1 MPLGARTTSSL
12 AQQQFNLRGDSSKFL
27 VVIDD
32 GEYDL
37 GSWSRVGGLN
47 VTWDVMEYRNGGSNS
62 VWCAPGI
69 PHYSKISLSRATCL
83 DSRIV
88 QSWLA
93 KNAKDPKFYSG
104 SIKLLSWAGFP
115 LCEWTLKAFV
125 PIGWKVADLET
136 KAATVV
142 METLELAHTGFLHD
156 DIKMVPGAA
165 AQSSTGGAPTGLPA

>member
-1 MPLGARTTSSL
+1 MPLGARTISSL

-37 GSWSRVGGLN
+37 GSWSRVSGLS
-47 VTWDVMEYRNGGSNS
+47 VTWDVVEYRVGSSNT
-62 VWCAPGI
+62 VWAAPGI
-69 PHYSKISLSRATCL
+69 PRYAKISLSRATCL
-83 DSRIV
+83 DSNIV

-93 KNAKDPKFYSG
+93 KNAKEPKSYSG
-104 SIKLLSWAGFP
+104 SIKLLSWAGLP
-115 LCEWTLKAFV
+115 LCEWTLKSFV
-125 PIGWKVADLET
+125 PIGWKIADLET

-156 DIKMVPGAA
+156 DIKMVA
-165 AQSSTGGAPTGLPA
+165 AQPAQSAGGGPSGLPL